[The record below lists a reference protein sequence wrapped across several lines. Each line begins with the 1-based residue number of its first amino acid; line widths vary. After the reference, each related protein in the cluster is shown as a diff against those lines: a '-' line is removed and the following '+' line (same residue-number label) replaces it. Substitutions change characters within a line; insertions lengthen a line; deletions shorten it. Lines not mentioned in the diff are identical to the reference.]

1 MELLVAL
8 GIGGLLLG
16 LLLSTTLGNRRLYV
30 LDRDRTA
37 VNQNLRAVLDI
48 LAADIRQAGER
59 LPGDFPAVEVR
70 NGNLIL
76 RRNLLDMV
84 LTVCDPNGINGN
96 QDNIPVA
103 DRNPPGNATRD
114 YLEACA
120 FRDTDGN
127 GYDDRI
133 DAWREYRCN
142 SDGVPGCNTGNR
154 QEVVRAYIYDPVNKR
169 GEWFEYDAEDESGVE
184 IHKGNNERWQNSYG
198 PLSRLYILEERRYY
212 LEVDYLGRGIL
223 KLAENGQEGKG
234 LVADVGLQVR
244 VRANGSWYRVFPPP
258 HLPRH
263 LTNPNWRTLEAVEA
277 TVYMHIGSVT
287 RTMTTQAVP
296 RNVFSQ

>member
-30 LDRDRTA
+30 LDQNRTA
-37 VNQNLRAVLDI
+37 VNQNLRAALDI

-70 NGNLIL
+70 NGNELIL

-103 DRNPPGNATRD
+103 DRNPPGNATGD

-212 LEVDYLGRGIL
+212 LEGGIL

-234 LVADVGLQVR
+234 LVADVTGFQVR
-244 VRANGSWYRVFPPP
+244 ARANGSWYTVFPPP
-258 HLPRH
+258 NL
-263 LTNPNWRTLEAVEA
+263 NWRTLEAVEA
-277 TVYMHIGSVT
+277 TVQVRIGSVA

>member
-1 MELLVAL
+1 MRGRGFTLAELLVAL

-30 LDRDRTA
+30 LDQSRTA
-37 VNQNLRAVLDI
+37 VNQNLRAALDI
-48 LAADIRQAGER
+48 LVADIRQAGER

-70 NGNLIL
+70 NGNELVL
-76 RRNLLDMV
+76 RRNLLDV
-84 LTVCDPNGINGN
+84 SLAVCDQNGINGN

-103 DRNPPGNATRD
+103 DKNPPPNATPA
-114 YLEACA
+114 YLDACA
-120 FRDTDGN
+120 FRDTNGN
-127 GYDDRI
+127 RYDDRI
-133 DAWREYRCN
+133 EIWQSYSCN
-142 SDGVPGCNTGNR
+142 SDGVPGCNNGNR
-154 QEVVRAYIYDPVNKR
+154 REAVRAYIYDPVNKR
-169 GEWFEYDAEDESGVE
+169 GEWFEYDAEDGSGVK

-212 LEVDYLGRGIL
+212 LEGGIL

-234 LVADVGLQVR
+234 LVADVTGFQAR
-244 VRANGSWYRVFPPP
+244 ARANGSWYTVFPPP
-258 HLPRH
+258 NL
-263 LTNPNWRTLEAVEA
+263 NWRTLEAVEA
-277 TVYMHIGSVT
+277 TVQVRIGSVA